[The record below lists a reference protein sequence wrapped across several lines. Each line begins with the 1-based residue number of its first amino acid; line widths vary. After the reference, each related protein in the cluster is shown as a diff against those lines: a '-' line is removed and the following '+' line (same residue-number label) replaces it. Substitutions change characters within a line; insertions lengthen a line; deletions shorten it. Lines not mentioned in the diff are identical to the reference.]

1 VVASSSN
8 EKDLH
13 ALLRA
18 AEVADL
24 ILDHATSSDAERSKP
39 HPDIVDAA
47 VARSGLSKDVLVM
60 LGDTPYD
67 VAAATRAGVAVVCV
81 RCGGWDDAS
90 LHGASAI
97 YDDPQAISDGFA
109 SSLFGG
115 SR

>member
-1 VVASSSN
+1 VVASSTSDK
-8 EKDLH
+8 ELH
-13 ALLRA
+13 ALLGA

-24 ILDHATSSDAERSKP
+24 LVDHATSSDAAKSKP

-47 VARSGLSKDVLVM
+47 VARIGLPKEVLVM

-67 VAAATRAGVAVVCV
+67 VAAAKRAGVAIVCV
-81 RCGGWDDAS
+81 RCGGWDDES

-115 SR
+115 AP